1 MQQELEHSVTFSL
14 PDVKNGSE
22 WLFRIFI
29 NRNSVW
35 WQYSRKSIID
45 SNKYYSIYLLMSAK
59 LRSCSGFDKNIKFFP
74 DKKKLMCNTFSFGY
88 IFIRKKIEI
97 RSDLLTSLNCS
108 DLWKF
113 CFDLK
118 ILSHLI
124 KKNQILKEL
133 FLRSEKL
140 VKLRS
145 NYQKSIFVVL
155 LL

>member
-1 MQQELEHSVTFSL
+1 MKKE
-14 PDVKNGSE
+14 SE

-97 RSDLLTSLNCS
+97 RSDLLTSLNYS

-113 CFDLK
+113 V
-118 ILSHLI
+118 LI
-124 KKNQILKEL
+124 PPENFISSDKKNQILKEL